1 MKRRCGFCDGQSA
14 FTRYDFGSHRILRC
28 RSCTFMWLDPQ
39 PAVAELHEVYGMD
52 YYRNERFF
60 DAGNE
65 TLYGYYD
72 YESERFVKQ
81 QDHQRVMDRIT
92 SFLEPASANGRR
104 FLDIGCGLGHLL
116 DVAHERGFDVAGID
130 YNRAAIEWIARKYR
144 FSAVCGD
151 FMSYDGELCDV
162 ITMMDVIEHLPH
174 PFVALSKAAS
184 LTRPG
189 GIFVLSTMDSDSFVS
204 RLLGERLEDFRRTRE
219 HLYFFNRRTI
229 RASLERAGF
238 VVLRIESYGTTIRL
252 DFLMKRARLA
262 LPRIGAAM
270 ERLVRAFRLSNR
282 RVHFDPRT
290 KMIVYA
296 RRPVAS

>member
-1 MKRRCGFCDGQSA
+1 
-14 FTRYDFGSHRILRC
+14 
-28 RSCTFMWLDPQ
+28 MWLDPQ
-39 PAVAELHEVYGMD
+39 PTVAELHEVYGTD

-60 DAGNE
+60 DAGNN
-65 TLYGYYD
+65 TIYGYFD
-72 YESERFVKQ
+72 YGSERFVKQ
-81 QDHQRVMDRIT
+81 QDHQRVLDRIT
-92 SFLEPASANGRR
+92 SFMDPVSANGRR
-104 FLDIGCGLGHLL
+104 FLDIGCGLGYLL
-116 DVAHERGFDVAGID
+116 DVAHDRGFDVAGID
-130 YNRAAIEWIARKYR
+130 YNRAAIEWIDRKYR

-151 FMSYDGELCDV
+151 FMSYEGELCDA
-162 ITMMDVIEHLPH
+162 ITMMDVIEHLPR
-174 PFVALSKAAS
+174 PFAALTKAAS

-204 RLLGERLEDFRRTRE
+204 RLLGKRLEDFRRTRE

-238 VVLRIESYGTTIRL
+238 EVLRIESYGITIRL

-270 ERLVRAFRLSNR
+270 ERLVRAFRLSNQQ
-282 RVHFDPRT
+282 VHFDPRT